1 MRAETIGRRQDG
13 SRIDG
18 VNSGDRI
25 VARATLLAFL
35 RFRKGFDSLAI
46 LNYQFGWLRGLQKL
60 LKGRNFLVAGGI
72 FWLRGTDLNGRL
84 SGYELSQGREKRTIP
99 QARGLNREFR
109 SIRHYLVGCDWR
121 LAGTDE

>member
-60 LKGRNFLVAGGI
+60 LKGRNFLVAGARSVPNRQI
-72 FWLRGTDLNGRL
+72 LSIPFRSELVHRTASASQNDIRL
-84 SGYELSQGREKRTIP
+84 SP
-99 QARGLNREFR
+99 
-109 SIRHYLVGCDWR
+109 
-121 LAGTDE
+121 

>member
-60 LKGRNFLVAGGI
+60 LKGRNFLVARAGFEPKTALPPQSNSLG
-72 FWLRGTDLNGRL
+72 FFQLPRSDWLDLTRRPFNDLPGRG
-84 SGYELSQGREKRTIP
+84 
-99 QARGLNREFR
+99 
-109 SIRHYLVGCDWR
+109 
-121 LAGTDE
+121 

>member
-1 MRAETIGRRQDG
+1 MRAETMGRRQDG

-60 LKGRNFLVAGGI
+60 SKGRNFLVAGACNHPNLL
-72 FWLRGTDLNGRL
+72 FLR
-84 SGYELSQGREKRTIP
+84 
-99 QARGLNREFR
+99 FR
-109 SIRHYLVGCDWR
+109 CEPIRV
-121 LAGTDE
+121 AA

>member
-46 LNYQFGWLRGLQKL
+46 LNYQFGWLRGLQKIVER
-60 LKGRNFLVAGGI
+60 KEFFGCGGPI
-72 FWLRGTDLNGRL
+72 
-84 SGYELSQGREKRTIP
+84 
-99 QARGLNREFR
+99 
-109 SIRHYLVGCDWR
+109 
-121 LAGTDE
+121 

>member
-46 LNYQFGWLRGLQKL
+46 LNYQFGWLRGSWKL
-60 LKGRNFLVAGGI
+60 LKGRSFVVAGA
-72 FWLRGTDLNGRL
+72 DLNRRPL
-84 SGYELSQGREKRTIP
+84 GYTI
-99 QARGLNREFR
+99 
-109 SIRHYLVGCDWR
+109 
-121 LAGTDE
+121 

>member
-25 VARATLLAFL
+25 VARATLLVFEVQ
-35 RFRKGFDSLAI
+35 KGFDSLAI

-60 LKGRNFLVAGGI
+60 LKGR
-72 FWLRGTDLNGRL
+72 
-84 SGYELSQGREKRTIP
+84 
-99 QARGLNREFR
+99 
-109 SIRHYLVGCDWR
+109 
-121 LAGTDE
+121 

>member
-60 LKGRNFLVAGGI
+60 LKGRNFLVAGARYVPNTQ
-72 FWLRGTDLNGRL
+72 FL
-84 SGYELSQGREKRTIP
+84 TIP
-99 QARGLNREFR
+99 FR
-109 SIRHYLVGCDWR
+109 SELIHS
-121 LAGTDE
+121 AA

>member
-35 RFRKGFDSLAI
+35 RFRKGFE
-46 LNYQFGWLRGLQKL
+46 
-60 LKGRNFLVAGGI
+60 V
-72 FWLRGTDLNGRL
+72 
-84 SGYELSQGREKRTIP
+84 REM
-99 QARGLNREFR
+99 
-109 SIRHYLVGCDWR
+109 RH
-121 LAGTDE
+121 

>member
-46 LNYQFGWLRGLQKL
+46 LNYQLMVAGLQKL
-60 LKGRNFLVAGGI
+60 LKGKFFGCGGQI
-72 FWLRGTDLNGRL
+72 
-84 SGYELSQGREKRTIP
+84 
-99 QARGLNREFR
+99 
-109 SIRHYLVGCDWR
+109 
-121 LAGTDE
+121 

>member
-46 LNYQFGWLRGLQKL
+46 LNYQFGWLRGLWKSL
-60 LKGRNFLVAGGI
+60 RINNFFGYMGGYVPNLDTLCI
-72 FWLRGTDLNGRL
+72 PFRG
-84 SGYELSQGREKRTIP
+84 ELIHF
-99 QARGLNREFR
+99 ARVGPGFECKTRFIN
-109 SIRHYLVGCDWR
+109 SWPAVRH
-121 LAGTDE
+121 

>member
-46 LNYQFGWLRGLQKL
+46 LNYQFGWLGFAEVVERKEFFGC
-60 LKGRNFLVAGGI
+60 GGQI
-72 FWLRGTDLNGRL
+72 
-84 SGYELSQGREKRTIP
+84 
-99 QARGLNREFR
+99 
-109 SIRHYLVGCDWR
+109 
-121 LAGTDE
+121 

>member
-46 LNYQFGWLRGLQKL
+46 LNHQFGWLRGLQKL
-60 LKGRNFLVAGGI
+60 LKGRNF
-72 FWLRGTDLNGRL
+72 WLRGVDLNHRPL
-84 SGYELSQGREKRTIP
+84 GYEC
-99 QARGLNREFR
+99 NRN
-109 SIRHYLVGCDWR
+109 W
-121 LAGTDE
+121 

>member
-13 SRIDG
+13 SRIDR

-60 LKGRNFLVAGGI
+60 LKGRNFLVAGAAMH
-72 FWLRGTDLNGRL
+72 RSHHVDLALPIQAGSMSLMPIGPRL
-84 SGYELSQGREKRTIP
+84 DR
-99 QARGLNREFR
+99 
-109 SIRHYLVGCDWR
+109 
-121 LAGTDE
+121 

>member
-60 LKGRNFLVAGGI
+60 LKGRKLLVAGACNVPN
-72 FWLRGTDLNGRL
+72 LL
-84 SGYELSQGREKRTIP
+84 SVAFRIEL
-99 QARGLNREFR
+99 
-109 SIRHYLVGCDWR
+109 IR
-121 LAGTDE
+121 AA

>member
-46 LNYQFGWLRGLQKL
+46 LNLSIRM
-60 LKGRNFLVAGGI
+60 VAG
-72 FWLRGTDLNGRL
+72 FAEVVER
-84 SGYELSQGREKRTIP
+84 
-99 QARGLNREFR
+99 REFFGCGGP
-109 SIRHYLVGCDWR
+109 IR
-121 LAGTDE
+121 TE

>member
-25 VARATLLAFL
+25 VARATLLAVV

-46 LNYQFGWLRGLQKL
+46 LNYQFGWLKNPSLSA
-60 LKGRNFLVAGGI
+60 V
-72 FWLRGTDLNGRL
+72 L
-84 SGYELSQGREKRTIP
+84 SGAFCQTRRQTDTGRKE
-99 QARGLNREFR
+99 A
-109 SIRHYLVGCDWR
+109 
-121 LAGTDE
+121 

>member
-60 LKGRNFLVAGGI
+60 LKGRKFLVAGACNHPNCLVLP
-72 FWLRGTDLNGRL
+72 FRL
-84 SGYELSQGREKRTIP
+84 ELI
-99 QARGLNREFR
+99 
-109 SIRHYLVGCDWR
+109 R
-121 LAGTDE
+121 LAA

>member
-46 LNYQFGWLRGLQKL
+46 LNYQFG
-60 LKGRNFLVAGGI
+60 
-72 FWLRGTDLNGRL
+72 
-84 SGYELSQGREKRTIP
+84 
-99 QARGLNREFR
+99 
-109 SIRHYLVGCDWR
+109 
-121 LAGTDE
+121 

>member
-60 LKGRNFLVAGGI
+60 LKGRNFLVAGAG
-72 FWLRGTDLNGRL
+72 FEPATF
-84 SGYELSQGREKRTIP
+84 
-99 QARGLNREFR
+99 GL
-109 SIRHYLVGCDWR
+109 
-121 LAGTDE
+121 

>member
-18 VNSGDRI
+18 GNSGDRI

-46 LNYQFGWLRGLQKL
+46 LNYQFGWSYKSECQEKNLPRGSVPTLC
-60 LKGRNFLVAGGI
+60 
-72 FWLRGTDLNGRL
+72 W
-84 SGYELSQGREKRTIP
+84 S
-99 QARGLNREFR
+99 
-109 SIRHYLVGCDWR
+109 RHSAPTV
-121 LAGTDE
+121 

>member
-60 LKGRNFLVAGGI
+60 LKGRNF
-72 FWLRGTDLNGRL
+72 WLRGVDLNHRPL
-84 SGYELSQGREKRTIP
+84 GYEPNELPGCSTPQKNHISGVGQGQTGCGTIVE
-99 QARGLNREFR
+99 A
-109 SIRHYLVGCDWR
+109 
-121 LAGTDE
+121 AG

>member
-46 LNYQFGWLRGLQKL
+46 LNYQFGWLQGLRKL
-60 LKGRNFLVAGGI
+60 LKEGI
-72 FWLRGTDLNGRL
+72 FGCGGLQPSELFSLAIPLSNGAHRRL
-84 SGYELSQGREKRTIP
+84 DRRVLPGRAE
-99 QARGLNREFR
+99 
-109 SIRHYLVGCDWR
+109 
-121 LAGTDE
+121 

>member
-1 MRAETIGRRQDG
+1 MRAETIGWRQDG

-60 LKGRNFLVAGGI
+60 LNFLVAGGR
-72 FWLRGTDLNGRL
+72 F
-84 SGYELSQGREKRTIP
+84 ELTTF
-99 QARGLNREFR
+99 GL
-109 SIRHYLVGCDWR
+109 
-121 LAGTDE
+121 